1 MLSKIPEC
9 RRILLTVLERS
20 KYPQEHIFSKAKT
33 SHDAAKEKAKSQQP
47 ETVAAEYCVYEERE
61 LRHQG
66 TDKANPTELH
76 QSAGEATAQNQ
87 THAKR
92 TQFWKTPQDTR
103 YSRRAQENLLH
114 QTIWTQIR

>member
-1 MLSKIPEC
+1 MVLPD
-9 RRILLTVLERS
+9 RIMQAFSRENARSLLTW
-20 KYPQEHIFSKAKT
+20 
-33 SHDAAKEKAKSQQP
+33 P
-47 ETVAAEYCVYEERE
+47 ETVAAEYHCVYEARE